1 MAGFFSLM
9 ALAARLIERGPRCEA
24 LSQFRRLGLLWQIV
38 IVLSVSSATKWAGAK
53 GDRGGTPPS
62 APHVVRGVVI
72 DVGGGQTRD
81 GTGYMPLSVTD
92 TMAFSNLAFCAIA
105 ANSTNVALAATW
117 ASITNREEAID
128 VYMRTNLVAGAW
140 DHLAEVAIDTA
151 SQGVAFDVP
160 TEWLDG
166 APIAFFRLGSRLD
179 SDGDGLPDDL
189 EKLVCG
195 SSPNLA
201 DTDGDGL
208 DDGEELSLGT
218 NPTSSDT
225 DGDGLGDSEEL
236 LNYSVETDGQSRWL
250 DISAAPD
257 FAMLFTN
264 ADEEVSSTVLP
275 FDFRLLN
282 MVATNISVAVNGLV
296 AIGRDVDLLDAGYSQ
311 NHRAT
316 RIPVAD
322 DAAATVAA
330 FWDDMVV
337 SPEMASSVTFGTVGA
352 DGSRTSIVEFHH
364 VGFYGRTTN
373 DFVSFQIQFSEAVTN
388 VVRVVFAEAGGLGNG
403 SSATLGARTSRG
415 ENIEYSYNET
425 DSVFPGLAIIYRLGP
440 GTDPLIADT
449 DGDGLSDGVEVVF
462 GTDPLDYDMDDD
474 GLPDGAEVAL
484 GTNPLVSDTDGDG
497 LSDGLE
503 TQLGTNPCDTDSD
516 DDGFPDGWE
525 VRYGFNPLSASSP
538 DPLDDPDMDGVPN
551 GGEFAIGTNPVSADT
566 DGDGLSDG
574 EEVVL
579 GTDPLDL
586 DTDGD
591 GMPDGWE
598 YLNGLDP
605 LSDDDAEVDSDGD
618 GLTNCEEY
626 EFGTDPHNTD
636 TDGDGIPDGAEVLQG
651 TDPADRADTIP
662 VTWVSVTGD
671 LDMGLTKS
679 TNATVTIPA
688 GTTSLV
694 CIFIHS
700 EEYPEYTGT
709 ASIYND
715 QIHFDV
721 QTNGHSVIEGDIL
734 VNDEDGAWSAADANG
749 QSVQDFSPVVLKGL
763 AFLTA
768 PGGAD
773 LPVSVSLSAKNVS
786 DGALPSTA
794 IAGFFPVKLVQT
806 NMPQGYGGFNTT
818 DAGTSYFREALPTNG
833 IAYITGQPAAPQL
846 TAKIKGLPE
855 WMDVTWS
862 MLLVTERGDHRFN
875 GIDDREL
882 PPVTL
887 DGSASYDITA
897 RLNNEIVGGRCRL
910 GIRVPNNVYTIYPFF
925 IRGKNPLDATA
936 KAYIDA
942 NVDTEFQPYAWMI
955 AKHESKSS
963 SRVYNQY
970 NPGGD
975 KAELPNYGP
984 PHGWGIAQIDKDRN
998 GDSTAEVYDWHVN
1011 VASMNTTLR
1020 QKRDRY
1026 NVIIGM
1032 YRTAYQNDSS
1042 TQWFEPDNVSTNV
1055 SGTTISAKQ
1064 WSIMTLYNGAGGT
1077 HPLPFPGHDRE
1088 HTPIHFDPVTTNWYL
1103 FTNSNNYVPVVFG
1116 DSVAT
1121 EVE

>member
-1 MAGFFSLM
+1 MFPT
-9 ALAARLIERGPRCEA
+9 I
-24 LSQFRRLGLLWQIV
+24 QIS
-38 IVLSVSSATKWAGAK
+38 I
-53 GDRGGTPPS
+53 
-62 APHVVRGVVI
+62 
-72 DVGGGQTRD
+72 
-81 GTGYMPLSVTD
+81 
-92 TMAFSNLAFCAIA
+92 N
-105 ANSTNVALAATW
+105 AATPW
-117 ASITNREEAID
+117 LASMA
-128 VYMRTNLVAGAW
+128 
-140 DHLAEVAIDTA
+140 
-151 SQGVAFDVP
+151 
-160 TEWLDG
+160 
-166 APIAFFRLGSRLD
+166 
-179 SDGDGLPDDL
+179 
-189 EKLVCG
+189 
-195 SSPNLA
+195 
-201 DTDGDGL
+201 
-208 DDGEELSLGT
+208 
-218 NPTSSDT
+218 
-225 DGDGLGDSEEL
+225 
-236 LNYSVETDGQSRWL
+236 
-250 DISAAPD
+250 
-257 FAMLFTN
+257 
-264 ADEEVSSTVLP
+264 
-275 FDFRLLN
+275 
-282 MVATNISVAVNGLV
+282 ATNISVAVNGLV

-403 SSATLGARTSRG
+403 SLATLGAKTSRG
-415 ENIEYSYNET
+415 DSIEYSCNET
-425 DSVFPGLAIIYRLGP
+425 DSVFLGLAITYRLGF

-449 DGDGLSDGVEVVF
+449 DGDGLSDGVEVAF

-516 DDGFPDGWE
+516 DDGFPEGWE

-574 EEVVL
+574 KEVVL

-618 GLTNCEEY
+618 GLTNREEY
-626 EFGTDPHNTD
+626 GFRTDPHNTD
-636 TDGDGIPDGAEVLQG
+636 TDGDGIPDGAEVMQG
-651 TDPADRADTIP
+651 TDPTDRADTVP

-688 GTTSLV
+688 GTASLV

-700 EEYPEYTGT
+700 EEYPEYTGA

-715 QIHFDV
+715 QIHFNV

-734 VNDEDGAWSAADANG
+734 VNDEDGAWSAADADG
-749 QSVQDFSPVVLKGL
+749 QSVQDFDPVVLKGL

-768 PGGAD
+768 PGGSD
-773 LPVSVSLSAKNVS
+773 LAVSVTLSAKNVS

-794 IAGFFPVKLVQT
+794 IAGFFPVKLVQA
-806 NMPQGYGGFNTT
+806 NMPQGCGGFNTT

-855 WMDVTWS
+855 WMGVTWS
-862 MLLVTERGDHRFN
+862 MLLVTERGDHRFD

-882 PPVTL
+882 PPVAL
-887 DGSASYDITA
+887 DGDANYDITA
-897 RLNNEIVGGRCRL
+897 RLNNEVVGGRCRL
-910 GIRVPNNVYTIYPFF
+910 GIRVPNNVYTIYPFY

-955 AKHESKSS
+955 AKHESKIHNA
-963 SRVYNQY
+963 SRFYNQF
-970 NPGGD
+970 NPITNAY
-975 KAELPNYGP
+975 KELPNYGS
-984 PHGWGIAQIDKDRN
+984 PHGWGIAQIDKGRN

-1011 VASMNTTLR
+1011 VASMNTILR
-1020 QKRDRY
+1020 EKRS
-1026 NVIIGM
+1026 
-1032 YRTAYQNDSS
+1032 TAIRFLGYYSS
-1042 TQWFEPDNVSTNV
+1042 AYSNYPTWTPPPSTNINGHVV
-1055 SGTTISAKQ
+1055 SPEL
-1064 WSIMTLYNGAGGT
+1064 WSILTLYNGT
-1077 HPLPFPGHDRE
+1077 KDIPWQETPTSPSRFQSPLQFNPSRGQWIFH
-1088 HTPIHFDPVTTNWYL
+1088 H
-1103 FTNSNNYVPVVFG
+1103 NSINPNYVRDVVT
-1116 DSVAT
+1116 DSAMQG
-1121 EVE
+1121 VE